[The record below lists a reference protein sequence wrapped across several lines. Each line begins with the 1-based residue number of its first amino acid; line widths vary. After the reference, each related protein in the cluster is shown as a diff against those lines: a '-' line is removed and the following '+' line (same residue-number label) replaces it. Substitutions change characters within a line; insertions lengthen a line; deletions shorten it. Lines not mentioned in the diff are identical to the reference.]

1 MFVKFEILR
10 HSWRKIIGLFS
21 EFVRILRHPCLI
33 FSFVRFDKRLIRLPE
48 SAQNKGGVARESKSC
63 SSNKA
68 FSEIK
73 HQKVRGG

>member
-1 MFVKFEILR
+1 MKFEILR
-10 HSWRKIIGLFS
+10 HSWHKIIGLFL
-21 EFVRILRHPCLI
+21 EFVGILQHPCLI
-33 FSFVRFDKRLIRLPE
+33 FPFVCFDKRLNHLPE